1 MANITLAGPARESS
15 WRRMA
20 VASWSGIED
29 PTIYGLMELDARAM
43 LRRIERERARGLHLT
58 ITHLVAR
65 GLAEAMAR
73 CPETNVVL
81 RRRRVWRRESVD
93 LFVHAA
99 LPDPSGDRGA
109 ADLAGVKIDA
119 VETLGLAD
127 FVAASQAKLAQLRA
141 GQDRN
146 TGRVRA
152 SVSRTPRALLRPL
165 LRATRWLNYEL
176 NLDLSALGVPRDPF
190 GSAAVTSL
198 GMLGIEA
205 ALVPLYPIGG
215 PPVFVSVGAVR
226 ERAVVEQG
234 QVLARPMLTLGGS
247 FDHRVL
253 DGYQIGGLASTLRQ
267 ILEQEV
273 EDAWQQ
279 M

>member
-15 WRRMA
+15 WRRLA
-20 VASWSGIED
+20 VASWGGLED

-127 FVAASQAKLAQLRA
+127 FVGASQAKLAELRA

-146 TGRVRA
+146 TGRV
-152 SVSRTPRALLRPL
+152 
-165 LRATRWLNYEL
+165 RATRWLNYEL
-176 NLDLSALGVPRDPF
+176 NLDLSALGIPRDPF

-205 ALVPLYPIGG
+205 ALVPLYPMGG

-234 QVLARPMLTLGGS
+234 QVLARPMLTLGGT

-253 DGYQIGGLASTLRQ
+253 DGYQIGGLASALRQ

-273 EDAWQQ
+273 EDAWLET
-279 M
+279 